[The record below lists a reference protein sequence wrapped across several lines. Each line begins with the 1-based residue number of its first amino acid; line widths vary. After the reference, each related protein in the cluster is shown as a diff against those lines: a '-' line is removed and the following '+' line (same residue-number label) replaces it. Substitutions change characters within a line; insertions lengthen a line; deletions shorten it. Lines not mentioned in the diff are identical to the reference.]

1 MWQPVHPDRCQEED
15 QTPMITER
23 FYHDGTI
30 IFEEDSQAS
39 EAFIIKSGAIEV
51 SKLFD
56 TKRVVLATIG
66 PGQVVGELGVLRSHS
81 KRTAQARAKGRTEV
95 LAIEKAYFDKMLE
108 NLDAVGRQIL
118 LALAARVEHTTQMK
132 NFDRYD
138 NALRSYHTLIST
150 LCEGKDEGIEVESAS
165 RTFRRVLGVQRAE
178 LLEIL
183 QRMERVKLV
192 ELVPSVRPQF
202 VKLAKHDNVDK
213 VINQVTEDLGT
224 DYFDFSLS
232 SRDMMEFDL
241 IAEEKGIDPDTLWK
255 ALVGGKIPR
264 EAIFLGRAIVEKTD
278 LDAPAAEPDER
289 GGRGRGGERERGRGG
304 ERERGRER
312 DPRREP

>member
-1 MWQPVHPDRCQEED
+1 
-15 QTPMITER
+15 MITER

-150 LCEGKDEGIEVESAS
+150 LCEERMRAS
-165 RTFRRVLGVQRAE
+165 KSNR
-178 LLEIL
+178 
-183 QRMERVKLV
+183 
-192 ELVPSVRPQF
+192 
-202 VKLAKHDNVDK
+202 
-213 VINQVTEDLGT
+213 
-224 DYFDFSLS
+224 
-232 SRDMMEFDL
+232 
-241 IAEEKGIDPDTLWK
+241 
-255 ALVGGKIPR
+255 PR
-264 EAIFLGRAIVEKTD
+264 EHS
-278 LDAPAAEPDER
+278 AAYLAFSELSCWKFCSAWSE
-289 GGRGRGGERERGRGG
+289 
-304 ERERGRER
+304 
-312 DPRREP
+312 

>member
-1 MWQPVHPDRCQEED
+1 
-15 QTPMITER
+15 MITER
-23 FYHDGTI
+23 FFHDGTI
-30 IFEEDSQAS
+30 IFEEDSQAT

-81 KRTAQARAKGRTEV
+81 KRTAQGRAKGRTEV
-95 LAIEKAYFDKMLE
+95 LAIEQAYFDQMLE

-138 NALRSYHTLIST
+138 NPLRSYHTLIAA
-150 LCEGKDEGIEVESAS
+150 LCAGKETDEGVDIEAAS
-165 RTFRRVLGVQRAE
+165 RSFRRVLGVQRLE
-178 LLEIL
+178 LREVL
-183 QRMERVKLV
+183 QRMERVKLI
-192 ELVPSVRPQF
+192 ELIPSSSNPQTI
-202 VKLAKHDNVDK
+202 KLTKHDNVDK

-224 DYFDFSLS
+224 DYFDFNLS

-241 IAEEKGIDPDTLWK
+241 IAEEQGVTSDELWK
-255 ALVGGKIPR
+255 AMVAGKVPR
-264 EAIFLGRAIVEKTD
+264 EAIFLGRSIVEKAD
-278 LDAPAAEPDER
+278 LSAPSPDAPKR
-289 GGRGRGGERERGRGG
+289 GRGEGREKERGGER
-304 ERERGRER
+304 
-312 DPRREP
+312 DPRGDR